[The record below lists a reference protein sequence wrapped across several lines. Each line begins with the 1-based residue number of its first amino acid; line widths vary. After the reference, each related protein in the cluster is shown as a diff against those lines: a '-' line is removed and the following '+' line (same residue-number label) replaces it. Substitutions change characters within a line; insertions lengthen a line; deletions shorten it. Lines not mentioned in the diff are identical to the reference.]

1 MDSLY
6 AEFYD
11 GLKDKQWLEQQIKDV
26 WALLAKQAEYS
37 FNRGHAVAYSLL
49 SYLTAWLK
57 VYYPV
62 QFMTALL
69 TAKSDKTEKL
79 SAVINDCNRMGIQVL
94 PPKINE
100 AKQSFTGN
108 PAKREILF
116 GFGAVKGIGES
127 VVSKIIENQ
136 PYSSFDDYIAKV
148 PDKTATIALIK
159 ANAFPTNSR
168 MKLMQRY
175 AKSLYTFSEYKPVST
190 CPTKAKLLL
199 DWDINVDDYKD
210 GKKVNKDAVLA
221 LYNKKK
227 KEQFDAEQ
235 KIKFN
240 RHMADFKQKYAQ
252 DEFLWE
258 FESLSMF
265 ITHNPLQEAYNL
277 IGTEWDDVPSGNKA
291 VVPCVIVDI
300 KRKKDRNNNQ
310 FAYLDLCIND
320 RILEA
325 TIWSK
330 QLKEYAELI
339 SKGSCLCILGRK
351 EDDHLFVERVKPYQ
365 VWLDKI
371 KKIKAKAN
379 IYNY

>member
-1 MDSLY
+1 
-6 AEFYD
+6 
-11 GLKDKQWLEQQIKDV
+11 
-26 WALLAKQAEYS
+26 LLAKQAEYS

-100 AKQSFTGN
+100 AKQSFTGS
-108 PAKREILF
+108 PSKREILF
-116 GFGAVKGIGES
+116 GFGAVKGIGDS
-127 VVSKIIENQ
+127 VISKIIDNQ
-136 PYSSFDDYIAKV
+136 PYSSFDDFVTKV
-148 PDKTATIALIK
+148 SDKTATIALIK
-159 ANAFPTNSR
+159 ANAFPTSSR

-175 AKSLYTFSEYKPVST
+175 AKSLYACAEYRPVST
-190 CPTKAKLLL
+190 LPTKAKLLL
-199 DWDINVDDYKD
+199 DWDIDTTQYMIGRKVDKER
-210 GKKVNKDAVLA
+210 VLE
-221 LYNKKK
+221 LYNAKKK
-227 KEQFDAEQ
+227 AKFDEEQ
-235 KIKFN
+235 KKKYKA
-240 RHMADFKQKYAQ
+240 HMEEFRLKYAQ

-265 ITHNPLQEAYNL
+265 VTHNPLKEAYEL
-277 IGTEWDDVPSGNKA
+277 IGTEWDDVSDGNKA

-300 KRKKDRNNNQ
+300 KRKKDKNNNQ

-330 QLKEYAELI
+330 QLKEYAGLI
-339 SKGSCLCILGRK
+339 AKGSCICILGRK
-351 EDDHLFVERVKPYQ
+351 KEGHLFVEKVKPYQ

-371 KKIKAKAN
+371 KKLKAKAN
-379 IYNY
+379 VYNY